1 MDTTGDLNA
10 GWQEKYNID
19 LIPINII
26 HHGTSYRQG
35 IDIQYDDFYRIVDE
49 EGIIPTTSQPTP
61 YQFVEFYKK
70 IAKPG
75 DDILSIHI
83 TEKLSGTMASAR
95 QAAEMLKGEYNI
107 HPFDSSSGAACMGM
121 MCKEA
126 RLMEWAGASLNSI
139 LEKLTDIRQ
148 KMEFLFTLDT
158 VEFARLSGRIN
169 SFEAI
174 LASVLDIKPILE
186 VQSGLI
192 ETIDKVRT
200 RKASLARLI
209 RYMQEKMGEKPLH
222 LAVMHAHDPTN
233 GEIMMEQVKKIF
245 NYVDIAFTEVS
256 ISLATHFGPGA
267 IGLAAY
273 PA

>member
-1 MDTTGDLNA
+1 
-10 GWQEKYNID
+10 
-19 LIPINII
+19 
-26 HHGTSYRQG
+26 
-35 IDIQYDDFYRIVDE
+35 
-49 EGIIPTTSQPTP
+49 
-61 YQFVEFYKK
+61 
-70 IAKPG
+70 
-75 DDILSIHI
+75 
-83 TEKLSGTMASAR
+83 MASAR

-245 NYVDIAFTEVS
+245 NYVDISFTEVS